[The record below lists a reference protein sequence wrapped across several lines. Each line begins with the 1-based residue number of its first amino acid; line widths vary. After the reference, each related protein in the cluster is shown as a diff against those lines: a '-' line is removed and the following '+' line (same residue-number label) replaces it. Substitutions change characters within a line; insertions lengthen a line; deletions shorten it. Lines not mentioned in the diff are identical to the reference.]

1 LAGGCLIITQVFV
14 FPVTDAYLAFT
25 SPNHLSIMN
34 CCANQLPS
42 RRSDEYLPQDKSKS
56 QVVAYV
62 AFAGSVIFTLAAA
75 SALVTSDLP
84 LPLFG

>member
-1 LAGGCLIITQVFV
+1 
-14 FPVTDAYLAFT
+14 
-25 SPNHLSIMN
+25 MN
-34 CCANQLPS
+34 CCANHSSPLHH
-42 RRSDEYLPQDKSKS
+42 DEHLPQDKPQS

-75 SALVTSDLP
+75 SALVASDLP

>member
-1 LAGGCLIITQVFV
+1 
-14 FPVTDAYLAFT
+14 
-25 SPNHLSIMN
+25 MN
-34 CCANQLPS
+34 RCANISS
-42 RRSDEYLPQDKSKS
+42 RGPLDDRLARNKRASSLGSY
-56 QVVAYV
+56 A

>member
-1 LAGGCLIITQVFV
+1 
-14 FPVTDAYLAFT
+14 
-25 SPNHLSIMN
+25 MN
-34 CCANQLPS
+34 CCANRPS
-42 RRSDEYLPQDKSKS
+42 SFQSEEHLPQNRCRS

-75 SALVTSDLP
+75 SALVTGDLP

>member
-1 LAGGCLIITQVFV
+1 MACKA
-14 FPVTDAYLAFT
+14 PVVDDFINLNTFSADPNQ
-25 SPNHLSIMN
+25 SPTMN
-34 CCANQLPS
+34 CCANHPS
-42 RRSDEYLPQDKSKS
+42 SLQRDEDLSQDKRRSR
-56 QVVAYV
+56 VVAYV